1 MPHPRLGALAF
12 SAALVALPL
21 VSAAPAQADTNG
33 DFLRQLSSVG
43 IGVDNPTDTLAL
55 GQSICPMLVEPGKNF
70 ASAVTKVRNN
80 GVSPEMAAF
89 FAGIAIQMYCPSMV
103 SSIGDGSVL
112 NQLGTLNQLGGLTG
126 LTGGSALSGLSGFGI
141 PGL

>member
-1 MPHPRLGALAF
+1 MALRSTRILAAA
-12 SAALVALPL
+12 AALIAAPTV
-21 VSAAPAQADTNG
+21 VAAPAQADTDDN
-33 DFLRQLSSVG
+33 FLRQLSAAG
-43 IGVDNPTDTLAL
+43 IGYGNGTDTAAL
-55 GQSICPMLVEPGKNF
+55 GQSICPMLVEPGKSF

-89 FAGIAIQMYCPSMV
+89 FAGIAIQAYCPSMI

-112 NQLGTLNQLGGLTG
+112 KQINGLNGLAG
-126 LTGGSALSGLSGFGI
+126 LSALSGLRGFGL